1 MYLRIREAKLRVPF
15 FGHITSYHTRCGCY
29 NSCVN
34 FLLSGYYGY
43 DNAGDEAVL
52 AAILDDVSREAIAAG
67 RNPSFTVTAGD
78 PAHTARVHASSQ
90 YKLCSVPRQ
99 RPKALLPAIKA
110 CDVFISGGGSLLQD
124 VTSLRNVV
132 YYTTL
137 LHLARLARKPTMI
150 YAQGVGPLNQTL
162 SQKLTRTV
170 MQNASALTLRDAGSA
185 DLLRRIGVRRN
196 IEVTADPVWALD
208 CRTPGEAPRRDR
220 ATWCVALRSWP
231 SATPEEATQRFND
244 TATAIRAAA
253 DKAGARL
260 RFLPMQPERDRPLME
275 AMRGEGDEIIE
286 TNGLH
291 PRQIMAEAGRC
302 DVMIAMRLHAL
313 IFAAA
318 QGVPC
323 VALNYD
329 PKVAALAQIVG
340 APLIGDTGAQ
350 ELGKLEAAV
359 TSVAPPDAAVIK
371 DMKDKAVYN
380 AKVAVNLGL
389 AKK

>member
-1 MYLRIREAKLRVPF
+1 
-15 FGHITSYHTRCGCY
+15 
-29 NSCVN
+29 VN

-52 AAILDDVSREAIAAG
+52 AAILDDVSREAKNAGHDAA
-67 RNPSFTVTAGD
+67 FTVTAGD
-78 PAHTARVHASSQ
+78 PARTVAVHSSPN
-90 YKLCSVPRQ
+90 YRLSAVPRQ
-99 RPKALLPAIKA
+99 SPKSLLPAIRN

-124 VTSLRNVV
+124 VTSVRNVV

-150 YAQGVGPLNQTL
+150 YAQGVGPLNHAL

-185 DLLRRIGVRRN
+185 DLLRHIGVRRK

-208 CRTPGEAPRRDR
+208 CTTGDGTAPARSGP
-220 ATWCVALRSWP
+220 TWCVALRSWP
-231 SATPEEATQRFND
+231 SGTPGEATQRFND
-244 TATAIRAAA
+244 TAQAIRDAA
-253 DKAGARL
+253 DAAGARL

-275 AMRGEGDEIIE
+275 AMCAGDDEIIE
-286 TNGLH
+286 TGGMH
-291 PRQIMAEAGRC
+291 PRRIMAQAGRC
-302 DVMIAMRLHAL
+302 DLMIAMRLHAL

-329 PKVAALAQIVG
+329 PKVAALAQLIG
-340 APLIGDTGAQ
+340 APLIRDTGSG
-350 ELGKLEAAV
+350 ELGKLGEATA
-359 TSVAPPDAAVIK
+359 TAAAPDAALLKDIK
-371 DMKDKAVYN
+371 RKAVYN
-380 AKVAVNLGL
+380 AQVAVGLGT
-389 AKK
+389 AKL